1 MNTVNFVTI
10 PASIVPDQEIVVSG
24 DRRLTYAQLAEM
36 VARYTAVF
44 KHLGLG
50 ARTSS
55 LRSTPTRIATSRA
68 TMPRRRPD

>member
-24 DRRLTYAQLAEM
+24 DRRLTYAQLNDL
-36 VARYTAVF
+36 VARYIGVF

-50 ARTSS
+50 PRDVVAALDTNSD
-55 LRSTPTRIATSRA
+55 ATSPA
-68 TMPRRRPD
+68 TMQRPRRD